1 LKKNITALTNVLPRV
16 LQAQGVRYDLLKEVE
31 SAPGAGKNIGF
42 IAQELE
48 VLFPEVVKT
57 DANGI
62 KSVDYEKMT
71 AVLVESTKE
80 QQQQINELKA
90 EVEVLK
96 SLIKEK

>member
-1 LKKNITALTNVLPRV
+1 